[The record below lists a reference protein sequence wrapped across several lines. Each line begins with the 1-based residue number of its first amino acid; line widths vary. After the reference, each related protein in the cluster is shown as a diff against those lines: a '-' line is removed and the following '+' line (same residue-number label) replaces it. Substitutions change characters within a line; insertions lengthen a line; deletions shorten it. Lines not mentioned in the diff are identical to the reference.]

1 MKKKLALLLSASLIL
16 ALTAC
21 SSTDSST
28 DDNVASTEASAS
40 SGKEDTSSTAESASS
55 STDDSF
61 VQIKKL
67 TRGTIDGNVYTNE
80 YLDFSINKP
89 DNWVFYSD
97 EEIATLLS
105 FSLDVFTTGDFE
117 KTLDENMLL
126 YDMMVYDP
134 VTLSNLSVAY
144 ENLAKT
150 VGFIITEEQYIEAL
164 KTQMATH
171 TIMDVTFSDEIETV
185 KLGNQEY
192 KRVLCTTVAE
202 GVTMT
207 QAYYLAVVDKY
218 MSLVTITLANGCE
231 LADVEAMFQ

>member
-1 MKKKLALLLSASLIL
+1 MKKKLALLLTVSLVF

-21 SSTDSST
+21 SSDTNHSDNDVSST
-28 DDNVASTEASAS
+28 ETPASVNKEDASA
-40 SGKEDTSSTAESASS
+40 TAEPSSAN
-55 STDDSF
+55 TDDSF

-67 TRGTIDGNVYTNE
+67 TRGTIDGNVYTND
-80 YLDFSINKP
+80 YMGFSINKP

-105 FSLDVFTTGDFE
+105 FSLELFTTNDFE
-117 KTLDENMLL
+117 KILEDNMIL

-134 VTLSNLSVAY
+134 VTLSNVSVAY

-150 VGFIITEEQYIEAL
+150 VGFSITEDQYIEAL
-164 KTQMATH
+164 KIQMTTHAT
-171 TIMDVTFSDEIETV
+171 MDVTFSDDIETV
-185 KLGNQEY
+185 KIGNQEY
-192 KRVLCTTVAE
+192 KRVLCTTVVE

-218 MSLVTITLANGCE
+218 MSLVTVTLTDGCE